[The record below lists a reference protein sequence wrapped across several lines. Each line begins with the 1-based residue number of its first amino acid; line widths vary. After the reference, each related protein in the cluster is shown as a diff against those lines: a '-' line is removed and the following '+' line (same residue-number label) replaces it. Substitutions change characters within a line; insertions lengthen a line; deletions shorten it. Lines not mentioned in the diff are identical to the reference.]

1 MGTRD
6 RTQEGLVPVPAAT
19 RGRVQ
24 EAVQALREKDPRAT
38 TLERLRLTR
47 EADRHVKER
56 PQPLQLGEGL
66 HFLLDNISLPVCRHD
81 LLFGRISEE
90 IPDEEGEAFFQ
101 AAIEEWGGR
110 SIPRWMRDNGH
121 ECFAWERLL
130 NLGLPGLEEH
140 ARGELERRRS
150 SGEAHESLDFLKGV
164 VRVYQAYR
172 SYARRY
178 ANAAAEA
185 GLDRPAANCA
195 AIAERAPET
204 FAEALQLIWLV
215 GHVFCTMLAM
225 NPTLTFGRMD
235 ELLLPFYRHDVAQ
248 GRLTREAA
256 GDLIEDL
263 YCKMNLILGRGE
275 HQMSHGTAHDTGW
288 HRNLTYDA
296 PLYVILGGRRG
307 DGSACANELTELFLE
322 RVVPRF
328 ENPVVVLR
336 YTRDLPVGL
345 WELACRKMRENAS
358 FMAYNDECV
367 IPAMIHC
374 GIEEDDAVSYTMH
387 GCNWPDIPGIQRR
400 YSHVRAELPRY
411 VLDSLMDEEEGHL
424 RDIDGL
430 YRAVTER
437 FRREIEEGRDA
448 LRESRRQWDEHAP
461 GTLRVD
467 DCFLDGP
474 VDRARSWECGG
485 VKYRDVTCAIW
496 SLATAADGLTA
507 VDELVFRTGKVSLD
521 TLREALSRDFE
532 GFEDVRRLCLNAPKF
547 GQDDERADPHAV
559 RLLSQVLK
567 EIDRASRLGS
577 DDQVIV
583 FRCLETDMAH
593 IGFGSELG
601 ATPDGRRAGQ
611 PTSENTSP
619 YPGSARNGTTAM
631 FRSVAKLPLDHIN
644 SGALNVRMQPG
655 LFVGEEGLTRLAS
668 LLRTFFDMGGLQV
681 QLSFAD
687 VEELRDAQR
696 HPEQHRDLMVRI
708 TGYSAAFVDMCTD
721 AQNEIIRRE
730 EMGN

>member
-1 MGTRD
+1 MRTRD
-6 RTQEGLVPVPAAT
+6 GTQEGLVPVPAAAS
-19 RGRVQ
+19 GRVK
-24 EAVQALREKDPRAT
+24 EATQALREKDTRAT
-38 TLERLRLTR
+38 TLGRLRLTR
-47 EADRHVKER
+47 EADGLVRGR

-66 HFLLDNISLPVCRHD
+66 YFLLDNISLPVHQHD
-81 LLFGRISEE
+81 LLLGRISEE
-90 IPDEEGEAFFQ
+90 IPDEKGEELLRTT
-101 AAIEEWGGR
+101 IEEWGGR
-110 SIPRWMRDNGH
+110 AIPPWMRDSGH
-121 ECFAWERLL
+121 ECFAWDRLL
-130 NLGLPGLEEH
+130 FLGLPGLENH
-140 ARGELERRRS
+140 AKRELGRRRS
-150 SGEAHESLDFLKGV
+150 SGGNDEVLDFLKGA

-178 ANAAAEA
+178 ANAAGEA
-185 GLDRPAANCA
+185 GLDGPAANCA
-195 AIAERAPET
+195 AIAERAPGT
-204 FAEALQLIWLV
+204 FAETLQLIWLV

-235 ELLLPFYRHDVAQ
+235 ELLLPFYRRDLRE
-248 GRLTREAA
+248 GRLSREEA
-256 GDLIEDL
+256 GVLIEDL

-275 HQMSHGTAHDTGW
+275 HQMSHGSERDTGW

-296 PLYVILGGRRG
+296 PLYVILGGRRH
-307 DGSACANELTELFLE
+307 DGSACTNDLTELFVE

-328 ENPVVVLR
+328 ENPVVVFR
-336 YTRDLPVGL
+336 YTPDVPAGL

-358 FMAYNDECV
+358 FMVYNDECV
-367 IPAMIHC
+367 VPAMVHC
-374 GIEEDDAVSYTMH
+374 GIEEADAVTYTMH

-411 VLDSLMDEEEGHL
+411 LLETLAEEGRGL
-424 RDIDGL
+424 RGIDGM
-430 YRAVTER
+430 YEGIGRR
-437 FRREIEEGRDA
+437 FRREIGEACGA
-448 LRESRRQWDEHAP
+448 LRAARRQWDEETP
-461 GTLRVD
+461 GILRVD

-485 VKYRDVTCAIW
+485 VKYREVTCAIW
-496 SLATAADGLTA
+496 SLATAADSLAA
-507 VDELVFRTGKVSLD
+507 VDELVFRGRKAPLG
-521 TLREALSRDFE
+521 TLRDALSEDFE
-532 GFEDVRRLCLNAPKF
+532 GFEDLRRLCLNAPKF
-547 GQDDERADPHAV
+547 GQDDERADRHAV
-559 RLLSQVLK
+559 RLLSEALE

-577 DDQVIV
+577 DDEVVV

-593 IGFGSELG
+593 IRFGRDLG
-601 ATPDGRRAGQ
+601 ATPDGRSAGQ

-631 FRSVAKLPLDHIN
+631 FRSVAKLPLDRIN

-708 TGYSAAFVDMCTD
+708 TGYSAAFVDMCAD